1 MNTLIMYME
10 LTYLKMLNKNHIN
23 HSDANVENT
32 IELIKKGVMIEPLV
46 PIDNVVKE
54 RILSKYGFDVANAN
68 GTFYKSFEERLGK
81 SWNEVVVERIVH
93 YLTHGEYEPDEI
105 SEHVFDY
112 INTNF
117 IKIQIVEPKIIA
129 EKIETLVNEPLA
141 LTSGDISAMLEVLS
155 YYNIET
161 VTGNK
166 ELQIMHACR
175 ESYTLSDPHL
185 FLRQLNY
192 LITDRTMLIKG
203 VDNLRI
209 FKLHLECATKETL
222 SKITKLIQGY
232 ADNFGLENL
241 AKHFRPNKKLWLIIR
256 KHCKET
262 RPIINEMKRLSEK
275 VHVDHTQ
282 YTVLEK
288 DNTDFTKLSTYQLIK
303 TFNFVRE
310 YRLREEGK
318 YIRAFKVRN
327 GRTFVK
333 ESTHTPD
340 IDKYINAFIIELQI
354 TSALKNR
361 YKNTNKKVFLNP
373 ETHVDIKMPTSG
385 KSFTGPYPMFSSV
398 TLSDKTDEP
407 IQVGI
412 YWNQQADLD
421 LHAKSVE
428 GHHVGFYSEDDNN
441 IVYSGDMI
449 RLNEHG
455 YAAESMLVK
464 DPSKGS
470 YIFTM
475 QPYNSGYAAT
485 FTLFV
490 GSKEAHNKDRKEII
504 NPNELRFTCK
514 MKTEPITLGTTAGNK
529 FILTNMNL
537 GGHLPDEKSSELII
551 PAILLKERAA
561 MTLKE
566 FCDITGLE
574 VAQTKEEIDENTI
587 DFSEDVIATSSF
599 TSLLEL

>member
-1 MNTLIMYME
+1 ME

-23 HSDANVENT
+23 HSDASVENT
-32 IELIKKGVMIEPLV
+32 IELIKKGVMIEPLMPV
-46 PIDNVVKE
+46 DNVVKE

-68 GTFYKSFEERLGK
+68 GAFYKSFEERLGK

-112 INTNF
+112 INKNY
-117 IKIQIVEPKIIA
+117 IKIQIVEPKVIA
-129 EKIETLVNEPLA
+129 EKLETLVNEPLA
-141 LTSGDISAMLEVLS
+141 LPSSDIAPMLDVLS
-155 YYNIET
+155 YYDIET
-161 VTGNK
+161 ITGNK

-175 ESYTLSDPHL
+175 TGYTLSDPHL

-192 LITDRTMLIKG
+192 LVTDRTMLIKG
-203 VDNLRI
+203 AGNLRI
-209 FKLHLECATKETL
+209 FELHLKCATKETL

-241 AKHFRPNKKLWLIIR
+241 AKHFRPNKKLWLLIR
-256 KHCKET
+256 KHCKDT
-262 RPIINEMKRLSEK
+262 RPIINKIKRLSETM
-275 VHVDHTQ
+275 HVDHTQ
-282 YTVLEK
+282 HTVLEK

-310 YRLREEGK
+310 YRLRGEGK

-333 ESTHTPD
+333 ESTHRPD
-340 IDKYINAFIIELQI
+340 NDKYIKAFKTEILITKELMM
-354 TSALKNR
+354 R
-361 YKNTNKKVFLNP
+361 YKDTNKKVFINP
-373 ETHVDIKMPTSG
+373 ESHVDIKMPTSG

-412 YWNQQADLD
+412 YWNEQADLD
-421 LHAKSVE
+421 LHAKSVD
-428 GHHVGFYSEDDNN
+428 GHHVGFYSEDDEN

-449 RLNEHG
+449 SLNKHG
-455 YAAESMLVK
+455 YAAESMLVN

-490 GSKEAHNKDRKEII
+490 GSKNAHDTERKEII
-504 NPNELRFTCK
+504 NPDELRFTCK

-566 FCDITGLE
+566 FCEITNIE
-574 VAQTKEEIDENTI
+574 VVETKDEIDENTI

-599 TSLLEL
+599 TDLLEL

>member
-10 LTYLKMLNKNHIN
+10 LTYLKMLNKNHIDHN
-23 HSDANVENT
+23 NASIENT
-32 IELIKKGVMIEPLV
+32 IELIKRGVMIEPLI
-46 PIDNVVKE
+46 PIDDVVKE

-68 GTFYKSFEERLGK
+68 GTFYKSFKERLGK

-112 INTNF
+112 INKNY
-117 IKIQIVEPKIIA
+117 IKIQIVEPKVIA
-129 EKIETLVNEPLA
+129 EKFETLVNEPLA
-141 LTSGDISAMLEVLS
+141 LTSSDIAPMLDVLS
-155 YYNIET
+155 FYDIET

-175 ESYTLSDPHL
+175 EGYVLSDPHL

-192 LITDRTMLIKG
+192 LVTDRTMLIKG
-203 VDNLRI
+203 AGNLRI
-209 FKLHLECATKETL
+209 FELNLDCKPTETL
-222 SKITKLIQGY
+222 NKITKLIENY

-288 DNTDFTKLSTYQLIK
+288 DNTDFSKLSTYQLIK

-310 YRLREEGK
+310 YRLRAEGK

-340 IDKYINAFIIELQI
+340 SDKYIKAFKIELQI
-354 TSALKNR
+354 TNELRNR
-361 YKNTNKKVFLNP
+361 YKDTNKKVFLNP
-373 ETHVDIKMPTSG
+373 ESHVDIKMPTSG

-412 YWNQQADLD
+412 YWNEQADLD

-441 IVYSGDMI
+441 IVYSGDMT

-464 DPSKGS
+464 NPSEGS

-490 GSKEAHNKDRKEII
+490 GSKNAHNTERKEII
-504 NPNELRFTCK
+504 NPDELKFTCK

-537 GGHLPDEKSSELII
+537 GRHLPDEKSSQLII
-551 PAILLKERAA
+551 PAILLKEKAA

-599 TSLLEL
+599 TDLLEL

>member
-10 LTYLKMLNKNHIN
+10 VTYLKMLNKNYIN
-23 HSDANVENT
+23 HSDASVENT
-32 IELIKKGVMIEPLV
+32 IELIKKGVMIEPLMPV
-46 PIDNVVKE
+46 DNVVKE

-68 GTFYKSFEERLGK
+68 STFYKSFEERLGK

-112 INTNF
+112 INKNY
-117 IKIQIVEPKIIA
+117 IKIQIVEPKVIA
-129 EKIETLVNEPLA
+129 EKLETLVNEPLA
-141 LTSGDISAMLEVLS
+141 LPSSDIAPMLDVLS
-155 YYNIET
+155 YYDIET

-175 ESYTLSDPHL
+175 TSYTLSDPHL

-192 LITDRTMLIKG
+192 LVNDRTILIKG
-203 VDNLRI
+203 AGNLRI
-209 FKLHLECATKETL
+209 FELHLECATKETL

-241 AKHFRPNKKLWLIIR
+241 AKHFRPNKKLWLLIR

-262 RPIINEMKRLSEK
+262 RPIINKIKRLSETM
-275 VHVDHTQ
+275 HVDHTQ

-333 ESTHTPD
+333 ESTHTLD
-340 IDKYINAFIIELQI
+340 SDKYIKAFKTEILITKELM
-354 TSALKNR
+354 TR
-361 YKNTNKKVFLNP
+361 YKDANKKVFINP
-373 ETHVDIKMPTSG
+373 ESHVDIKMPTSG

-412 YWNQQADLD
+412 YWNEQADLD
-421 LHAKSVE
+421 LHAKSVD
-428 GHHVGFYSEDDNN
+428 GHHVGFYSEDDDN
-441 IVYSGDMI
+441 IVYSGDMM
-449 RLNEHG
+449 RLNKHG
-455 YAAESMLVK
+455 YAAESMLVE

-490 GSKEAHNKDRKEII
+490 GSKNAHNSERKEII

-551 PAILLKERAA
+551 PVILLKERAA

-566 FCDITGLE
+566 FCEITNIE
-574 VAQTKEEIDENTI
+574 VVETKDEIDENTI

-599 TSLLEL
+599 TDLLEL

>member
-32 IELIKKGVMIEPLV
+32 IELIKKGVMIEPLI

-81 SWNEVVVERIVH
+81 SWNEVVVERICH
-93 YLTHGEYEPDEI
+93 YLTHGEYEPGEI

-112 INTNF
+112 INKNY

-129 EKIETLVNEPLA
+129 EKLETLVNEPLA
-141 LTSGDISAMLEVLS
+141 LPSSDIAPMLDVLS
-155 YYNIET
+155 YYDIET

-175 ESYTLSDPHL
+175 ASYTLSDPHL

-192 LITDRTMLIKG
+192 LVNDRTMLIKG
-203 VDNLRI
+203 AGNLRI
-209 FKLHLECATKETL
+209 FELHLECATKETL
-222 SKITKLIQGY
+222 SKITKLIQSY

-241 AKHFRPNKKLWLIIR
+241 AKHFRPNKKLWLLIR
-256 KHCKET
+256 KHCKAT
-262 RPIINEMKRLSEK
+262 RPIINKIKRLSETM
-275 VHVDHTQ
+275 HVDHTQ

-288 DNTDFTKLSTYQLIK
+288 NNTDFTKLSTYQLIK

-340 IDKYINAFIIELQI
+340 SDKYIKAFKIELEI
-354 TSALKNR
+354 ANELKNR
-361 YKNTNKKVFLNP
+361 YKDTNKKVFLNS
-373 ETHVDIKMPTSG
+373 ESHVNIKMPTSG

-412 YWNQQADLD
+412 YSEADD
-421 LHAKSVE
+421 
-428 GHHVGFYSEDDNN
+428 N
-441 IVYSGDMI
+441 IVYSGDMMS
-449 RLNEHG
+449 LNKHG
-455 YAAESMLVK
+455 YAAESILVN

-490 GSKEAHNKDRKEII
+490 GSKNAHNTERKEII

-566 FCDITGLE
+566 FCEITNIE
-574 VAQTKEEIDENTI
+574 VVETKDEIDENTI

-599 TSLLEL
+599 TDLLEL

>member
-10 LTYLKMLNKNHIN
+10 LTYLKILNKNHIN
-23 HSDANVENT
+23 HSDASVENT
-32 IELIKKGVMIEPLV
+32 IELIKKGVMIEPLIPV
-46 PIDNVVKE
+46 DNVVKE

-68 GTFYKSFEERLGK
+68 SAFYKSFEERLGK

-112 INTNF
+112 INKNY
-117 IKIQIVEPKIIA
+117 IKIQIVEPKVIA
-129 EKIETLVNEPLA
+129 EKLETLVNEPLA
-141 LTSGDISAMLEVLS
+141 LPSSDIPSMLDVLS

-175 ESYTLSDPHL
+175 AGYVLSDPHL

-192 LITDRTMLIKG
+192 LVTDRTMLIKSAR
-203 VDNLRI
+203 NLRI
-209 FKLHLECATKETL
+209 FELNLDCKPSETL
-222 SKITKLIQGY
+222 NKIAKLIENY

-241 AKHFRPNKKLWLIIR
+241 AKHFRPNKKLWLMIR
-256 KHCKET
+256 KHCKDT
-262 RPIINEMKRLSEK
+262 RPIINEMKRLSER

-310 YRLREEGK
+310 YRLRAEGK

-340 IDKYINAFIIELQI
+340 SDKYIKAFKIELQI
-354 TSALKNR
+354 TNELKNR

-373 ETHVDIKMPTSG
+373 ESHVDIKMPTSG

-398 TLSDKTDEP
+398 KLSDKTSEP

-412 YWNQQADLD
+412 YWNEQADLD

-441 IVYSGDMI
+441 IVYSGDMT

-464 DPSKGS
+464 NPSEGS

-490 GSKEAHNKDRKEII
+490 GSKNAHNTERKEII
-504 NPNELRFTCK
+504 NPDELKFTCK

-566 FCDITGLE
+566 FCDITELN
-574 VAQTKEEIDENTI
+574 VTQTKEEIDENTI

>member
-10 LTYLKMLNKNHIN
+10 LTYLKMLNKNHID
-23 HSDANVENT
+23 HSDASVENT
-32 IELIKKGVMIEPLV
+32 IELIKKGVMIEPLIPV
-46 PIDNVVKE
+46 DNVVKE

-112 INTNF
+112 INKNY
-117 IKIQIVEPKIIA
+117 IKIQIVEPKVIA
-129 EKIETLVNEPLA
+129 EKLETLVNEPLA
-141 LTSGDISAMLEVLS
+141 LPSSDIPSMLDVLS
-155 YYNIET
+155 YYDIET

-175 ESYTLSDPHL
+175 EGYTLSNPHL

-203 VDNLRI
+203 VGNLRI
-209 FKLHLECATKETL
+209 FELNLDCKGAETL
-222 SKITKLIQGY
+222 NKITKLIENY

-241 AKHFRPNKKLWLIIR
+241 AKHFRPNKKLWLLIR
-256 KHCKET
+256 KHCKAT
-262 RPIINEMKRLSEK
+262 RPIINKIKRLSETM
-275 VHVDHTQ
+275 HVDHTQ

-288 DNTDFTKLSTYQLIK
+288 DNTDFTKLATYQLIK

-340 IDKYINAFIIELQI
+340 SDKYIKAFKIEILI
-354 TSALKNR
+354 TKELMTR
-361 YKNTNKKVFLNP
+361 YSNTDKKVFIDP
-373 ETHVDIKMPTSG
+373 KSHVDIKMPTSG

-421 LHAKSVE
+421 LHAKSVD
-428 GHHVGFYSEDDNN
+428 GHHVGFYSEDDEN

-455 YAAESMLVK
+455 YAAESMLIE

-470 YIFTM
+470 YIFTI

-490 GSKEAHNKDRKEII
+490 GSKNAHNTERKEII

-566 FCDITGLE
+566 FCEITNIE
-574 VAQTKEEIDENTI
+574 IVETKDEIDENTI
-587 DFSEDVIATSSF
+587 NFSEDVIATSSF
-599 TSLLEL
+599 TDLLEL

>member
-1 MNTLIMYME
+1 ME

-23 HSDANVENT
+23 HSGASVENT
-32 IELIKKGVMIEPLV
+32 IELIKKGVMIEPLIAV
-46 PIDNVVKE
+46 DNVVKE

-68 GTFYKSFEERLGK
+68 SAFYKSFEERLGK

-112 INTNF
+112 INKNY
-117 IKIQIVEPKIIA
+117 IKIQIVEPKVIA
-129 EKIETLVNEPLA
+129 EKLETLVNEPLA
-141 LTSGDISAMLEVLS
+141 LPSSDIAPMLDVLS
-155 YYNIET
+155 YYDIET

-175 ESYTLSDPHL
+175 TGYTLSDPHL

-192 LITDRTMLIKG
+192 LVNDRTMLIKG
-203 VDNLRI
+203 AGNLRI
-209 FKLHLECATKETL
+209 FELHLECATKETL
-222 SKITKLIQGY
+222 SKITKLIQSY

-241 AKHFRPNKKLWLIIR
+241 AKHFRPNKKLWLLIR
-256 KHCKET
+256 KHCKAT
-262 RPIINEMKRLSEK
+262 RPIINKIKRLSEMM
-275 VHVDHTQ
+275 HVDHTQ

-340 IDKYINAFIIELQI
+340 SNKYIKAFKTEILITKELMM
-354 TSALKNR
+354 R
-361 YKNTNKKVFLNP
+361 YKDTNKKVFLNP
-373 ETHVDIKMPTSG
+373 ESHVNIKMPTSG

-412 YWNQQADLD
+412 YWNEQADLD
-421 LHAKSVE
+421 LHAKSID
-428 GHHVGFYSEDDNN
+428 GHHVGFYSEDDDN
-441 IVYSGDMI
+441 IVYSGDMM
-449 RLNEHG
+449 RLNKHG
-455 YAAESMLVK
+455 YAAESMLIE

-490 GSKEAHNKDRKEII
+490 GSKNAHNTERKEII

-566 FCDITGLE
+566 FCEITNIE
-574 VAQTKEEIDENTI
+574 VVETKDEIDENTI

-599 TSLLEL
+599 TDLLEL

>member
-23 HSDANVENT
+23 HSGASVENT
-32 IELIKKGVMIEPLV
+32 IELIKKGVMIEPLIPV
-46 PIDNVVKE
+46 DNEVKE
-54 RILSKYGFDVANAN
+54 RTLSKYGFNVANAN

-81 SWNEVVVERIVH
+81 PWNEVVVERIVH

-112 INTNF
+112 INKNY
-117 IKIQIVEPKIIA
+117 IKIQIVEPKVIA
-129 EKIETLVNEPLA
+129 EKFETLVNEPLA
-141 LTSGDISAMLEVLS
+141 LTSSDIAPMLDVLS
-155 YYNIET
+155 FYDIET

-175 ESYTLSDPHL
+175 EGYVLSDPHL

-192 LITDRTMLIKG
+192 LVTDRTMLIKG
-203 VDNLRI
+203 ASNLRI
-209 FKLHLECATKETL
+209 FELNLDCKPAETL
-222 SKITKLIQGY
+222 NKIAKLIENY

-241 AKHFRPNKKLWLIIR
+241 AKHFRPNKKLWLMIR
-256 KHCKET
+256 KHCKAT
-262 RPIINEMKRLSEK
+262 RPIINKIKRLSEK

-310 YRLREEGK
+310 YRLHEEGK

-340 IDKYINAFIIELQI
+340 SDKYIKAFKIELEI
-354 TSALKNR
+354 ANELKNR
-361 YKNTNKKVFLNP
+361 YKNNNKKVFLNP
-373 ETHVDIKMPTSG
+373 ESHVNIKMPTSG

-398 TLSDKTDEP
+398 VLSDKTDEP

-421 LHAKSVE
+421 LHAKSVD
-428 GHHVGFYSEDDNN
+428 GHHVGFYSEDDDN
-441 IVYSGDMI
+441 IVYSGDMMS
-449 RLNEHG
+449 LNKHG
-455 YAAESMLVK
+455 YAAESMLVN

-490 GSKEAHNKDRKEII
+490 GSKNTHNPKRKEII

-551 PAILLKERAA
+551 PAILLKEKAA

-566 FCDITGLE
+566 FCEITE
-574 VAQTKEEIDENTI
+574 INVAQTKDEIDENTI

-599 TSLLEL
+599 TDLLEL

>member
-23 HSDANVENT
+23 HNGASVENT
-32 IELIKKGVMIEPLV
+32 IELIKKGVMIEPLIPV
-46 PIDNVVKE
+46 DNEVKE

-81 SWNEVVVERIVH
+81 PWNEVVVERIVH

-112 INTNF
+112 INKNY
-117 IKIQIVEPKIIA
+117 IKIQIVEPKVIA
-129 EKIETLVNEPLA
+129 EKFETLVNEPLA
-141 LTSGDISAMLEVLS
+141 LTSSDIAPMLDVLS
-155 YYNIET
+155 FYDIET

-175 ESYTLSDPHL
+175 TGYTLSDPHL

-192 LITDRTMLIKG
+192 LVTDRTMLIKG
-203 VDNLRI
+203 AGNLRI
-209 FKLHLECATKETL
+209 FELHLECATKETL
-222 SKITKLIQGY
+222 NKITKLIQGY

-241 AKHFRPNKKLWLIIR
+241 AKHFRPNKKLWLLIR
-256 KHCKET
+256 KHCKDT
-262 RPIINEMKRLSEK
+262 RPIINRIKRLSETM
-275 VHVDHTQ
+275 HVDHTQ

-340 IDKYINAFIIELQI
+340 SDKYIKAFKIELEI
-354 TSALKNR
+354 ANELKNR
-361 YKNTNKKVFLNP
+361 YKNTDKKVFLNP
-373 ETHVDIKMPTSG
+373 ESHVNIKMPTSG

-398 TLSDKTDEP
+398 TLSNKTDEP

-412 YWNQQADLD
+412 YWNEQADLD
-421 LHAKSVE
+421 LHAKSVD
-428 GHHVGFYSEDDNN
+428 GHHVGFYSEDDDN
-441 IVYSGDMI
+441 IVYSGDMMS
-449 RLNEHG
+449 LNKHG
-455 YAAESMLVK
+455 YAAESMLVN

-490 GSKEAHNKDRKEII
+490 GSKNAHNSERKEII
-504 NPNELRFTCK
+504 NPDELRFTCK

-566 FCDITGLE
+566 FCEITNIKVVE
-574 VAQTKEEIDENTI
+574 TKDEIDENTI

-599 TSLLEL
+599 TDLLEL

>member
-1 MNTLIMYME
+1 MNTLIISME

-23 HSDANVENT
+23 HSDASVENT
-32 IELIKKGVMIEPLV
+32 IELIKKGVMIEPLIPV
-46 PIDNVVKE
+46 DNVVKE
-54 RILSKYGFDVANAN
+54 RILSKYGFDIANAN
-68 GTFYKSFEERLGK
+68 STFYKSFEERLGK

-105 SEHVFDY
+105 SEHVFNY
-112 INTNF
+112 INKNF
-117 IKIQIVEPKIIA
+117 IKIQIVEPKVVA

-166 ELQIMHACR
+166 ELQIMHTCR
-175 ESYTLSDPHL
+175 EGYVLSDPHL

-192 LITDRTMLIKG
+192 IVTDRTMLIKG
-203 VDNLRI
+203 AGNLRI
-209 FKLHLECATKETL
+209 FELNLECKPAETL
-222 SKITKLIQGY
+222 NKITKLIENY

-256 KHCKET
+256 KHCKDT
-262 RPIINEMKRLSEK
+262 RPIINKMKRLSETM
-275 VHVDHTQ
+275 HVDHTQ

-310 YRLREEGK
+310 YRLRVEGK

-340 IDKYINAFIIELQI
+340 SDKYIKAFKIELQI
-354 TSALKNR
+354 TNELKNR
-361 YKNTNKKVFLNP
+361 YKNTNKKIFLNP
-373 ETHVDIKMPTSG
+373 ESHVDIKMPTSG

-441 IVYSGDMI
+441 IVYSGDMT
-449 RLNEHG
+449 RLNDHS
-455 YAAESMLVK
+455 YAAESMLVRK
-464 DPSKGS
+464 PSES
-470 YIFTM
+470 NYIFTM
-475 QPYNSGYAAT
+475 QPFNSGYAAT

-490 GSKEAHNKDRKEII
+490 GSKHAHNKNRKEII
-504 NPNELRFTCK
+504 NPDELKFTCK
-514 MKTEPITLGTTAGNK
+514 MKTEPVTLGTTAGNK

-537 GGHLPDEKSSELII
+537 GRHLPDEKSSQLII
-551 PAILLKERAA
+551 PAILLKEKAA

>member
-1 MNTLIMYME
+1 MYME
-10 LTYLKMLNKNHIN
+10 LTYLKMLNKNHID
-23 HSDANVENT
+23 HSNTSIDNT
-32 IELIKKGVMIEPLV
+32 IELIKKGVMIEPLIPV
-46 PIDNVVKE
+46 DNVVKE

-68 GTFYKSFEERLGK
+68 SAFYKSFEERLGK

-105 SEHVFDY
+105 SEHIFDY
-112 INTNF
+112 INKNY
-117 IKIQIVEPKIIA
+117 IKIQIVEPKVIA
-129 EKIETLVNEPLA
+129 EKLETLVNEPLA
-141 LTSGDISAMLEVLS
+141 LPSSDIPSMLDVLS
-155 YYNIET
+155 YYDIET

-175 ESYTLSDPHL
+175 TGYTLSDPHL

-192 LITDRTMLIKG
+192 LVTDRTMLIKG
-203 VDNLRI
+203 FGNLRI
-209 FKLHLECATKETL
+209 FELHLECATKETL
-222 SKITKLIQGY
+222 NKITKLIQGY

-256 KHCKET
+256 KHCKDT
-262 RPIINEMKRLSEK
+262 RQVINKIKRLSEK

-310 YRLREEGK
+310 YRLHEEGK

-333 ESTHTPD
+333 ESTHTPNS
-340 IDKYINAFIIELQI
+340 DKYIKAFKIELQI
-354 TSALKNR
+354 TNELKNR

-373 ETHVDIKMPTSG
+373 ESHVDIKMPTSG

-412 YWNQQADLD
+412 YWNEQADLD
-421 LHAKSVE
+421 LHAKSVD
-428 GHHVGFYSEDDNN
+428 GHHVGFYSEDDDN
-441 IVYSGDMI
+441 IIYSGDMM

-455 YAAESMLVK
+455 YAAESMLIE
-464 DPSKGS
+464 DPSKSS

-490 GSKEAHNKDRKEII
+490 GSKNAHNPERKEII
-504 NPNELRFTCK
+504 NPDELRFTCK

-566 FCDITGLE
+566 FCEITNIE
-574 VAQTKEEIDENTI
+574 IVETKDEIDENTI

-599 TSLLEL
+599 TDLLEL

>member
-10 LTYLKMLNKNHIN
+10 LAYLKMLNKNHIN
-23 HSDANVENT
+23 HSDASVENT
-32 IELIKKGVMIEPLV
+32 IELIKKGVMIEPLIPV
-46 PIDNVVKE
+46 DNVVKE
-54 RILSKYGFDVANAN
+54 RILSKYGFDLANAN
-68 GTFYKSFEERLGK
+68 SAFYKSFEDRLEK
-81 SWNEVVVERIVH
+81 SWNEVVVERLIH
-93 YLTHGEYEPDEI
+93 YLTHGEYEVDEI

-112 INTNF
+112 INKNY
-117 IKIQIVEPKIIA
+117 IKIQILEPKVIT
-129 EKIETLVNEPLA
+129 EKLETLVNEPLA
-141 LTSGDISAMLEVLS
+141 LPSSDIAPMLDVLS
-155 YYNIET
+155 YYDIET

-175 ESYTLSDPHL
+175 EGYTLSDPHL

-192 LITDRTMLIKG
+192 LVTDRTMLIKG
-203 VDNLRI
+203 AGNLRI
-209 FKLHLECATKETL
+209 FELHLECATKETL

-256 KHCKET
+256 KHCKDT
-262 RPIINEMKRLSEK
+262 RPIIKKIKRLSETM
-275 VHVDHTQ
+275 HVDHTQ

-333 ESTHTPD
+333 ESTHTPNS
-340 IDKYINAFIIELQI
+340 DKYIKAFKIELEI
-354 TSALKNR
+354 ANELKNR
-361 YKNTNKKVFLNP
+361 YKNTDKKVFLNS
-373 ETHVDIKMPTSG
+373 ESHVNIKMPTSG

-412 YWNQQADLD
+412 YWNEQADLD
-421 LHAKSVE
+421 LHAKSVD
-428 GHHVGFYSEDDNN
+428 GHHVGFYSEDDDN
-441 IVYSGDMI
+441 IVYSGDMMG
-449 RLNEHG
+449 LNKHG

-475 QPYNSGYAAT
+475 QPYNSGYAVT

-490 GSKEAHNKDRKEII
+490 GSKNAHNSERKEII

-537 GGHLPDEKSSELII
+537 GGHLPDEKFSELII
-551 PAILLKERAA
+551 PAILLKEKAA
-561 MTLKE
+561 MTLRE
-566 FCDITGLE
+566 FCEITNIE
-574 VAQTKEEIDENTI
+574 IVETKDEIDENTI

-599 TSLLEL
+599 TDLLEL

>member
-10 LTYLKMLNKNHIN
+10 LTYLKMLNKNHIDQ
-23 HSDANVENT
+23 SDASIENT
-32 IELIKKGVMIEPLV
+32 IELIKKGVMIEPLIAV
-46 PIDNVVKE
+46 DNVVKE

-68 GTFYKSFEERLGK
+68 GAFYKSFEERLGK

-105 SEHVFDY
+105 SEHIFDY
-112 INTNF
+112 INKNY
-117 IKIQIVEPKIIA
+117 IKIQIVEPKVIA
-129 EKIETLVNEPLA
+129 EKLETLVNEPLA
-141 LTSGDISAMLEVLS
+141 LPSSDIPSMLDVLS
-155 YYNIET
+155 YYDIET

-175 ESYTLSDPHL
+175 TGYTLSDPHL

-192 LITDRTMLIKG
+192 LVTDRTMLIKG
-203 VDNLRI
+203 VGNLRI
-209 FKLHLECATKETL
+209 FELHLECATKETL

-256 KHCKET
+256 KHCKDT
-262 RPIINEMKRLSEK
+262 RQVINKIKRLSETM
-275 VHVDHTQ
+275 HVDHTQ

-333 ESTHTPD
+333 ESTHRPD
-340 IDKYINAFIIELQI
+340 SDKYIKAFKTEILITKELMI
-354 TSALKNR
+354 R
-361 YKNTNKKVFLNP
+361 YKDTNKKVFINP
-373 ETHVDIKMPTSG
+373 ESHVDIKMPTSG

-421 LHAKSVE
+421 LHAKSVD
-428 GHHVGFYSEDDNN
+428 GHHVGFYSEDDEN
-441 IVYSGDMI
+441 IVYSGDMVG
-449 RLNEHG
+449 LNQYG

-464 DPSKGS
+464 KPTENS

-475 QPYNSGYAAT
+475 QPYSMRDAAV

-490 GSKEAHNKDRKEII
+490 GSKNAHNTERKEII
-504 NPNELRFTCK
+504 NPSELRFTCK

-566 FCDITGLE
+566 FCEITNIE
-574 VAQTKEEIDENTI
+574 VVETKDEIDENTI
-587 DFSEDVIATSSF
+587 DFSDDVIATSSF
-599 TSLLEL
+599 TDLLEL

>member
-23 HSDANVENT
+23 HSDASVENT
-32 IELIKKGVMIEPLV
+32 IELIKKGVMIEPLI
-46 PIDNVVKE
+46 PINNVVKE

-93 YLTHGEYEPDEI
+93 YLTHGECEPDEI

-112 INTNF
+112 INKNY
-117 IKIQIVEPKIIA
+117 IKIQIVEPKVIA
-129 EKIETLVNEPLA
+129 EKLETLVNEPLA
-141 LTSGDISAMLEVLS
+141 LPSSDIPSMLDVLS
-155 YYNIET
+155 YYDIET

-166 ELQIMHACR
+166 ELQIMHTCR
-175 ESYTLSDPHL
+175 EGYTLSDPHL

-192 LITDRTMLIKG
+192 LVTDRTMLIKG
-203 VDNLRI
+203 VGNLRI
-209 FKLHLECATKETL
+209 FELNLECATKETL
-222 SKITKLIQGY
+222 GKITKLIQGY

-327 GRTFVK
+327 GRTFIK

-340 IDKYINAFIIELQI
+340 SDKYIKAFKTEILITKELMM
-354 TSALKNR
+354 R
-361 YKNTNKKVFLNP
+361 YKDTDKKVFINP
-373 ETHVDIKMPTSG
+373 ESHVDIKMPTSG

-398 TLSDKTDEP
+398 TLSDKTEEP

-449 RLNEHG
+449 RLNDHG
-455 YAAESMLVK
+455 YAAESMLVRN
-464 DPSKGS
+464 PSKGS

-490 GSKEAHNKDRKEII
+490 GSKEAHDKNRKEII
-504 NPNELRFTCK
+504 NPNELKFTCK

-537 GGHLPDEKSSELII
+537 GGHLPDEKASELII

-566 FCDITGLE
+566 FCEITNIE
-574 VAQTKEEIDENTI
+574 VVETKDEIDENTI